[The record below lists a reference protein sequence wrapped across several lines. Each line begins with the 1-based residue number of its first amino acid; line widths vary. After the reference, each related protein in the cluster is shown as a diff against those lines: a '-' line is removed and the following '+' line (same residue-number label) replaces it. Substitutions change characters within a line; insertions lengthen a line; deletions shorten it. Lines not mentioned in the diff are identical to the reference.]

1 MDVDIDISSS
11 SLRDKINFDY
21 IPKEI
26 KDDILNLQEK
36 GKSFWILD

>member
-1 MDVDIDISSS
+1 L
-11 SLRDKINFDY
+11 LRDRIDLNY
-21 IPKEI
+21 IPIEI